1 MNVTWTNDSYDDYLQ
16 CTLYI
21 DTFAEVVEGGV
32 LDWILTE
39 PSILVVGG
47 DVKVGVSM
55 RRAQQAAVSTPRPAA
70 VV

>member
-1 MNVTWTNDSYDDYLQ
+1 MYA
-16 CTLYI
+16 
-21 DTFAEVVEGGV
+21 FAEVVEGGV
-32 LDWILTE
+32 LDGVLTE
-39 PSILVVGG
+39 PSVLVVGG